1 MKYFVDEED
10 NEVTGLHFRKTGLD
24 LDLDDDYN
32 ESEDNDFGFVDD
44 NEEESF
50 YRFVIELQ
58 KQSLLSLPITDD
70 VSIHVRKSI
79 VPK

>member
-44 NEEESF
+44 NEEEM
-50 YRFVIELQ
+50 IE
-58 KQSLLSLPITDD
+58 KG
-70 VSIHVRKSI
+70 
-79 VPK
+79 